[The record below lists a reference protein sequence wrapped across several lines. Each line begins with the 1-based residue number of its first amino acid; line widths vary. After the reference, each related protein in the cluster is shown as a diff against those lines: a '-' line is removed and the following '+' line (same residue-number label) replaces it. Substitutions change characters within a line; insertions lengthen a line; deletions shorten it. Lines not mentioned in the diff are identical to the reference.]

1 MYSSPSNG
9 VELERRGM
17 RNARG
22 KKRNAYTVL
31 VKKPVENR
39 LLGTPNTERKLVL
52 KWISKKGD
60 RRMWIGFI
68 WLRI

>member
-1 MYSSPSNG
+1 
-9 VELERRGM
+9 V

-39 LLGTPNTERKLVL
+39 PLGTPDTERKLVL
-52 KWISKKGD
+52 KWISKKQD